1 MPQRVAARSAA
12 AGSMRMARWRQV
24 RKLEQPG
31 DISCLELEFDFV
43 NRIAQDRRSILGAHL
58 AGVDAQQRH
67 RAVG

>member
-1 MPQRVAARSAA
+1 
-12 AGSMRMARWRQV
+12 
-24 RKLEQPG
+24 
-31 DISCLELEFDFV
+31 V